1 MFHIIH
7 SKNFKAMKKLIIISS
22 TIFLSLI
29 VSCSDSFLDVKPK
42 ASLSNAALQNAR
54 GVNAL
59 LVGAYA
65 MLDGWATAEGAY
77 RSYQVGADNWVYGSV
92 ASDDAYKGTIS
103 GDQPLISHIEIHAF
117 SSDNVYFRGKW
128 RGMYDGIART
138 NDVLQLLPKVNDLT
152 EAERQQII
160 AEARFL
166 RGHYHFE
173 LKKMFNMVPYID
185 EVVYDPNNL
194 ESTKL
199 TNDVDIWP
207 NIEADLQA
215 AYDVLPTTQAQKGR
229 PTKWAAAAMLAKAYM
244 FQDTPEKYALAKVL
258 LRQIV
263 DSQQYKLTDKYH
275 DNFRATTNNNIESI
289 FEIQYSVNDGAP
301 GGENGNIGS
310 TLNYPYGGGGVTT
323 CCGFFQPS
331 QNLVNAFKTDAS
343 GLPLL
348 DAFNASDV
356 ANDQGVESTIA
367 KWSSTALYDSGALVS
382 IVDPGKPNQESI
394 IYIASQ
400 KKGDPNTNL
409 DPLTN
414 PTKWTVR
421 WAEADINLDPRLDWT
436 VGRRGIPYLDW
447 GVHPGKAY
455 VRDQAYGGPYSPK
468 KHVMYRSDV
477 GSNTFAGNPRLNAN
491 NYRMIRYSHV
501 LLWLAEIEAAVG
513 DPELARGYVN
523 QIRTRAAN
531 PAGFVT
537 NADETPA
544 ANYAINLYTTPWA
557 DREMAKKAVRFEQR
571 IEFAMEG
578 HRRFD
583 LVRWKIADVTLNK
596 YYEEERKKRSYLN
609 DAHFVPGKHEY
620 FPIPLQEILNSQVN
634 GKATLTQN
642 DNY

>member
-1 MFHIIH
+1 
-7 SKNFKAMKKLIIISS
+7 MKKLIIISG
-22 TIFLSLI
+22 TIFLGVI

-42 ASLSNAALQNAR
+42 ASLSNSALENAR

-65 MLDGWATAEGAY
+65 LLDGWATAEGAY

-92 ASDDAYKGTIS
+92 AADDAYKGTIS
-103 GDQPLISHIEIHAF
+103 GDQPPISQIEQHNI

-138 NDVLQLLPKVNDLT
+138 NDVLQLLPKVTDLT
-152 EAERQQII
+152 EPEKQQII

-166 RGHYHFE
+166 RGHFHFE

-185 EVVYDPNNL
+185 EFTYDPNNL

-199 TNDVDIWP
+199 TNKADIWP
-207 NIEADLQA
+207 DIEADLQA
-215 AYDVLPTTQAQKGR
+215 AYDVLPLTQAQKGR
-229 PTKWAAAAMLAKAYM
+229 PTKWAAAATLAKAYM
-244 FQDTPEKYALAKVL
+244 FQGRPEKYAQAKVL
-258 LRQIV
+258 LEAIV
-263 DSQQYKLTDKYH
+263 NSLQYKLVDRFH
-275 DNFRATTNNNIESI
+275 DNFRASTNNNAESI
-289 FEIQYSVNDGAP
+289 FEVQYSVNDGAP

-348 DAFNASDV
+348 DAFNVGDV
-356 ANDQGVESTIA
+356 ANDQGLESTIA
-367 KWSSTALYDSGALVS
+367 AWSSTTNYDSGAVVS
-382 IVDPGKPNQESI
+382 IVDPGKPNRENV

-400 KKGDPNTNL
+400 KKGDPNTNAH
-409 DPLTN
+409 PLTS
-414 PTKWTVR
+414 PAQWKVR
-421 WAEADINLDPRLDWT
+421 WTEAEINLDPRLDWT

-468 KHVMYRSDV
+468 KHVMYRADV

-501 LLWLAEIEAAVG
+501 LLWLAEIEVEIG
-513 DPELARGYVN
+513 DLELARGYVN
-523 QIRTRAAN
+523 QIRARAAN
-531 PAGFVT
+531 PIGFVI
-537 NADETPA
+537 NADGTPA
-544 ANYAINLYTTPWA
+544 ANYVINPYTTPWV
-557 DREMAKKAVRFEQR
+557 DPVMAKKAVQFEQR
-571 IEFAMEG
+571 LEFAMEG

-583 LVRWKIADVTLNK
+583 LVRWKIADATLNK
-596 YYEEERKKRSYLN
+596 YYEVEGTKRTYLK
-609 DAHFVPGKHEY
+609 DVKFVPGKHEY
-620 FPIPLQEILNSQVN
+620 FPIPIQEILNSQVN
-634 GKATLTQN
+634 GEATLTQN
-642 DNY
+642 DGY